1 MGNILGFPNERCL
14 HCGVLQLAAI
24 LREVKYLNFQKQKD
38 IPGSAESLF
47 AQNKTFQKFVDNLEL
62 ITGWYNKASCNAGG
76 NLLRFCCCPMP

>member
-1 MGNILGFPNERCL
+1 MGFPNEHHL
-14 HCGVLQLAAI
+14 HRGVSQLSAI
-24 LREVKYLNFQKQKD
+24 LREVKYLNFQQQKD

-76 NLLRFCCCPMP
+76 NLLWFCRCLMP